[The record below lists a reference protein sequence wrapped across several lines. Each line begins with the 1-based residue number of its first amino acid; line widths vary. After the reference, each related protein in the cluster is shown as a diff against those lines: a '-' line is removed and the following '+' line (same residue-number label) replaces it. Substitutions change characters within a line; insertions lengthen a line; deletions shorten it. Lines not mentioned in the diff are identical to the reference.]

1 MDEMRHIHLKEP
13 DLKVNIE
20 RNTYEVVKAICAET
34 VDMENEAIVQA
45 CIRYAKEVGI
55 TDLFLIDKK
64 FVEDA
69 LIEKATRDKLVHCRE
84 CEHRGDT
91 YKCPMRHLVHP
102 LDGAGHYEDFTEDDG
117 YCHCGKKE
125 GGRKS

>member
-1 MDEMRHIHLKEP
+1 MDNMRHIHLKEP
-13 DLKVNIE
+13 DLRVNIE

-55 TDLFLIDKK
+55 TDLFLIDEK

-69 LIEKATRDKLVHCRE
+69 LIEKATRDKLVRCME
-84 CEHRGDT
+84 CKHRGDA
-91 YKCPMRHLVHP
+91 YKCPMRRLVLP

-117 YCHCGKKE
+117 YCHRGE
-125 GGRKS
+125 RRVQ

>member
-13 DLKVNIE
+13 DLRVNIE

-55 TDLFLIDKK
+55 TDLFLIDEK

-69 LIEKATRDKLVHCRE
+69 LIEKARRDGIVRCMDCKN
-84 CEHRGDT
+84 RGST
-91 YKCPMRHLVHP
+91 YKCPMRHLTHP
-102 LDGAGHYEDFTEDDG
+102 LDGAGHYVDLTRDDG
-117 YCHCGKKE
+117 YCHCGE
-125 GGRKS
+125 RRVQ

>member
-13 DLKVNIE
+13 DLRVNIE

-34 VDMENEAIVQA
+34 VDMENDAIVQA
-45 CIRYAKEVGI
+45 CIRCAKEAGI
-55 TDLFLIDKK
+55 TDLFLIDRK

-69 LIEKATRDKLVHCRE
+69 LIEKATRDKLVRCME
-84 CEHRGDT
+84 CKYRGDT
-91 YKCPMRHLVHP
+91 YKCPMRRLVLP

-117 YCHCGKKE
+117 YCHRGE
-125 GGRKS
+125 RRVQ